1 MEFKPTPLFGDCI
14 KEHTFGNL
22 LITPS
27 MISYLDGLIKE
38 KNYAP
43 ILEGIKLIHDNKD
56 FYYLDPNNISMSR
69 TSSALF
75 ILINFL
81 SLNPIKSNDLNTI
94 EDIRVIMNNAH
105 VENVYLKDSYDISYD
120 PKKIMLCLTPYLA
133 LVPTIKNL
141 FFFSVPTSSPKKIKI
156 AWL

>member
-27 MISYLDGLIKE
+27 MISYLNGLIEE

-43 ILEGIKLIHDNKD
+43 ILDGIKTIHDNKN

-75 ILINFL
+75 ILINFFSSSKL
-81 SLNPIKSNDLNTI
+81 HNTNVAEDMRVVINNIQVEPI
-94 EDIRVIMNNAH
+94 
-105 VENVYLKDSYDISYD
+105 YLKDSYDISYD
-120 PKKIMLCLTPYLA
+120 PKKIMLSLTPYLA
-133 LVPTIKNL
+133 IVPTIKNL
-141 FFFSVPTSSPKKIKI
+141 FFFVVPTSFPRKIKI